1 MDGRHA
7 AQYRKAHVQ
16 RLRGGRGRA
25 QHAHRR
31 VTRIGNLAQGVHGVQ
46 TARLRGDV
54 TRRVAAAYP
63 VFQRLV
69 AFFSDDFTT
78 VVGMET
84 VGHDAV
90 ETGGAAYFTHGALE
104 QAGGIAL
111 AADALDAA
119 VNARGVG
126 NVRAGP
132 GPLLQF
138 DNREAVA
145 VAVANHVERGVVQIK
160 RKGVE
165 NGIGLVHPHRQ
176 VGGQAGG
183 QRAWQAA
190 LAQGQRHP
198 QHGRRVFAGKL
209 QNAIRIERQ
218 QRAQRL
224 DSARYMYR
232 FAVAV
237 GERDWR
243 GGLGWR
249 IHCGW
254 GTWDAQ

>member
-1 MDGRHA
+1 M
-7 AQYRKAHVQ
+7 
-16 RLRGGRGRA
+16 
-25 QHAHRR
+25 
-31 VTRIGNLAQGVHGVQ
+31 
-46 TARLRGDV
+46 
-54 TRRVAAAYP
+54 
-63 VFQRLV
+63 
-69 AFFSDDFTT
+69 AFFRDDFPA
-78 VVGMET
+78 VVGMKT
-84 VGHDAV
+84 VGHDAI
-90 ETGGAAYFTHGALE
+90 ETGGAAHLAHGALE
-104 QAGGIAL
+104 QAGDVTL
-111 AADALDAA
+111 AAYTLDAA
-119 VNARGVG
+119 VNACGVG
-126 NVRAGP
+126 DALADLDA
-132 GPLLQF
+132 LLQF

-145 VAVANHVERGVVQIK
+145 IAVANHVVRSVVQRK

-198 QHGRRVFAGKL
+198 QHGRRIFAGKL
-209 QNAIRIERQ
+209 QHAIRVERQ
-218 QRAQRL
+218 QRSQRL
-224 DSARYMYR
+224 DGARYMYR